1 VAGAI
6 VTGGHVHQL
15 HTLGGGPTGRLLAL
29 DDQLLTDLLVVTAY
43 TLQRSHP
50 GSELQ
55 TAARRLRAA
64 ITSQPPHDGGDR
76 MR

>member
-1 VAGAI
+1 MSG
-6 VTGGHVHQL
+6 GHHGHVHQL
-15 HTLGGGPTGRLLAL
+15 RTLGGVPAGRLLAL
-29 DDQLLTDLLVVTAY
+29 DDQLLSDLLVVTAY
-43 TLQRSHP
+43 TLHRSHP

-64 ITSQPPHDGGDR
+64 ISQPPRDGGDR